1 MDEATRWSAVGNL
14 DNKTEE
20 ELCATFHKAW
30 INIWGPPNTFIIDQE
45 SGFAFDYGQ
54 AFCERLGI
62 DRILR
67 GTGQHAHIV
76 ERHHEILRQTAHRL
90 REQLV
95 REGVPF
101 TMEQIID
108 EACLA
113 KNAMLSI
120 GKTTPY

>member
-30 INIWGPPNTFIIDQE
+30 IKIWGPPNTFIIDQE

-90 REQLV
+90 TSSRASSGALH
-95 REGVPF
+95 EGA
-101 TMEQIID
+101 D
-108 EACLA
+108 
-113 KNAMLSI
+113 
-120 GKTTPY
+120 Y